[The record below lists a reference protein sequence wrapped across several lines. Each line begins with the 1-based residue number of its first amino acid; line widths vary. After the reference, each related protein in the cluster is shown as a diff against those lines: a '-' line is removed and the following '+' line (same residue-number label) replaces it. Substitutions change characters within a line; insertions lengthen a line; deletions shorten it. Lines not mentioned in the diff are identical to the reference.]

1 MGCAFSGL
9 FPLPLLSK
17 LVSKLDVLPGQ
28 FEVALLPPP
37 VLPTHSGQ
45 VPVWAWGT
53 GKKGRMSLIQHQGLR
68 GQERPHSTS
77 VEPLPSQAQFV
88 AVNLWPLVSICQRTL
103 GTPEKVSSKQFSC
116 LSLISSSTRERHAVA
131 MRCHI
136 LYVHRPRR
144 DLPEANASARPRKA
158 LPLSK
163 PWPGLHGKQV
173 ASTETP

>member
-9 FPLPLLSK
+9 FPLPLL
-17 LVSKLDVLPGQ
+17 SKLDVLPGQ

-77 VEPLPSQAQFV
+77 VAALPSQAQFV
-88 AVNLWPLVSICQRTL
+88 AVNLVASCQH
-103 GTPEKVSSKQFSC
+103 
-116 LSLISSSTRERHAVA
+116 LSQ
-131 MRCHI
+131 
-136 LYVHRPRR
+136 
-144 DLPEANASARPRKA
+144 NFGNPRKGVLKA
-158 LPLSK
+158 VLLPVADLQ
-163 PWPGLHGKQV
+163 LHQGKTRSCHEMPYPLCSQ
-173 ASTETP
+173 AQEGPT